1 MIEVLSSLQNWRRDS
16 GIDLKKSDAQDDV
29 TREKLK
35 QACHEFEALF
45 ISQMLKVMRE
55 TTENESGGMS
65 LGEKNPFQGMFDWE
79 LSKRLSQSSPLGVVD
94 GLMRRYAEENDDP
107 LNNVGAVN
115 LRKLPRL
122 ETTAFNLQE
131 VINRAA
137 LENEIDPN
145 LITAVIA
152 AESDGNPRAV
162 SSKGAKGL
170 MQLMDSTAADLG
182 VENSFNPSENVRGG
196 VAYLKKM
203 LDRFDGNLE
212 LALAAYNAG
221 AENVERYGGIPPF
234 KETQTY
240 VKKVMDHIE
249 NLKNTNAEQALSQ

>member
-16 GIDLKKSDAQDDV
+16 GIDLKQSDEQNDV

-65 LGEKNPFQGMFDWE
+65 LGEKNPLQGMFDWE
-79 LSKRLSQSSPLGVVD
+79 LSKRLSQGSPLGVVD
-94 GLMRRYAEENDDP
+94 SLMRRYAEENSDP
-107 LNNVGAVN
+107 LKNAGYSK
-115 LRKLPRL
+115 LQRLPRR
-122 ETTAFNLQE
+122 EATAFNLKE
-131 VINRAA
+131 VINWAA
-137 LENEIDPN
+137 LENKLDPN
-145 LITAVIA
+145 LIEAVIA

-170 MQLMDSTAADLG
+170 MQLMDSTAAELG
-182 VENSFNPSENVRGG
+182 VRNSYNPSENVRGG
-196 VAYLKKM
+196 AAYLRKM
-203 LDRFDGNLE
+203 LDRFEGNLE

-221 AENVERYGGIPPF
+221 AENVERYGGVPPF
-234 KETQTY
+234 KETQSY
-240 VKKVMDHIE
+240 VKKVMNHIE
-249 NLKNTNAEQALSQ
+249 NLKNKNAEQALSQ